1 MVKRFSPL
9 TAYLCGRGATLAAA
23 LALITIVPGA
33 PAGATPLAI
42 TDSPQES
49 SGPFWHNVF
58 HTASS
63 SSAMGGSILGWFGL
77 NPGGVADTY
86 DPDTGAFQADFLIY
100 SDSGFTNQIASV
112 TGIGSSGLTAAA
124 LNGPSGAVAGTITW
138 TFNFSLAPGSALAT
152 RVGTG
157 ETGANDITTTF
168 LSTDIVT
175 SSAGYTANSF
185 MSIGGT
191 SFLTLWGANGFS
203 NGAYSNSTLG
213 VDVVVDPSVPVPE
226 PGTFLLFGF
235 GLIGLGLM
243 AGRRKSA

>member
-1 MVKRFSPL
+1 MVKRFDCLL
-9 TAYLCGRGATLAAA
+9 TCIRGRGAIFAAA
-23 LALITIVPGA
+23 LALIAIVPGA
-33 PAGATPLAI
+33 PAGATPLMI

-63 SSAMGGSILGWFGL
+63 HSAMGGSILGWFGL
-77 NPGGVADTY
+77 NPGGVTDTY

-112 TGIGSSGLTAAA
+112 TGIGSSGLTAAL
-124 LNGPSGAVAGTITW
+124 LNGAAGAVAGTITW
-138 TFNFSLAPGSALAT
+138 TFDFSLAPTSALANQ
-152 RVGTG
+152 VGTG
-157 ETGANDITTTF
+157 ETGVNDITTTF

-185 MSIGGT
+185 LPVGSK

-203 NGAYSNSTLG
+203 NGAYNNAFLG
-213 VDVVVDPSVPVPE
+213 VDLVVDPSFPVPA
-226 PGTFLLFGF
+226 PGTLLLFGF

-243 AGRRKSA
+243 SGRRKSA